1 MSDLSQYDEVMA
13 NADPDAGKKPWEL
26 IVDGKHTVKVKS
38 LTMDEN
44 ERGPWLDFEVLFP
57 KWNATERN
65 RWYINDNEVN
75 MGRLKGNLMA
85 INPKF
90 ESLSKSLKE
99 TMAMAKNGEAVIQ
112 RTTNTAKSGKE
123 YVNYSI
129 LSFTPDE
136 IPF

>member
-1 MSDLSQYDEVMA
+1 MSDLSKYDAVME
-13 NADPDAGKKPWEL
+13 NADPNAGKKPWEN
-26 IVDGKHTVKVKS
+26 IVDGRHTVKVKS

-44 ERGPWLDFEVLFP
+44 DQGPWLDFEVLFP

-65 RWYINDNEVN
+65 RWYINENEVN
-75 MGRLKGNLMA
+75 MGRLKGNLKA

-99 TMAMAKNGEAVIQ
+99 TMALAKNGEAVIQ

-129 LSFTPDE
+129 LSFKADE